1 MIHIVANWKM
11 NKNEQEFFDFFNQ
24 FKVPFQQLK
33 LQKVITYIA
42 PAYIHLSKSKTI
54 INLNEYNPFHL
65 VAQNVATENGG
76 PYTGEVSASM
86 LADYVKYVIVG
97 HSERRRDFFETTTML
112 SKKIKNCFKSNL
124 VPIFCF
130 GETLEQRRG
139 GKYLSY
145 IEQQV
150 NIIMELSISEKVSS
164 GIPYIL
170 AYEPVW
176 AIGTGTSASV
186 LQISEVH
193 DHVRKILK
201 DSILAEMSSAIPILY
216 GGSCTSENVKSILKQ
231 PNVNGLLVGGASL
244 DPLHFYNI
252 LKIAHGLS

>member
-11 NKNEQEFFDFFNQ
+11 NKNEEEFFDFFNQ
-24 FKVPFQQLK
+24 FNASFQQLK

-42 PAYIHLSKSKTI
+42 PSFIHLSKSKSLI
-54 INLNEYNPFHL
+54 DLNEYGPFHL
-65 VAQNVATENGG
+65 VAQNVATENSG

-86 LADYVKYVIVG
+86 LVDYVKYVIVG
-97 HSERRRDFFETTTML
+97 HSERRRDFFETPIIL
-112 SKKIKNCFKSNL
+112 SKKLKNCFKSNL

-130 GETLEQRRG
+130 GESLEERKE

-145 IEQQV
+145 IEQQI

-201 DSILAEMSSAIPILY
+201 DSELVEISSAIPILY
-216 GGSCTSENVKSILKQ
+216 GGSCTSENAKSILKQ

-244 DPLHFYNI
+244 DPSHFYNI